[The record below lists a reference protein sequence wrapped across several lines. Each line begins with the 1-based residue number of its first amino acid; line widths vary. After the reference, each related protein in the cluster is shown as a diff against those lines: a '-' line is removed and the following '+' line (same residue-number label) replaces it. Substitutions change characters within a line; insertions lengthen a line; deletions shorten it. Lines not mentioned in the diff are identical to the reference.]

1 MIMEQEYTTVCIIG
15 GGIAG
20 NYLASLLRKN
30 QIDTTVIEEHGEI
43 GRPFQCAGIVSS
55 KILKMVY
62 IPKELILNRVKKAE
76 VIAPN
81 LNQITM
87 GGKEKPVI
95 LDRVNFDRMFYLA
108 AEKAGAKYYTKEKFQ
123 SFRYDEDGKVLVNT
137 DKRQIK
143 CEILIGA
150 DGPKSKVAKS
160 FGIKQPTIFGVQQR
174 VKYKMP
180 MDTVKM
186 FFDPRWKELFVWVIP
201 ESEGIARIGIG
212 AKENPVKYL
221 KGVLKLLK
229 IQKEDILDTQG
240 GLIPF
245 GYPKKFV
252 FNRVALIGDSACMV
266 KATTGGGIIM
276 ILNAAKILT
285 LAIKKSIKANDFSES
300 VLEKNYEVPAK
311 RTVGYNLKIH
321 YFIRMVLS
329 RFKREDF
336 NMFFNLYSKTRLES
350 DFATSMDMDYVTKA
364 IPKLMKN
371 PQMIRF
377 ALHILIRNWDLIP
390 LFIKYLVQ

>member
-1 MIMEQEYTTVCIIG
+1 
-15 GGIAG
+15 
-20 NYLASLLRKN
+20 
-30 QIDTTVIEEHGEI
+30 
-43 GRPFQCAGIVSS
+43 
-55 KILKMVY
+55 
-62 IPKELILNRVKKAE
+62 
-76 VIAPN
+76 
-81 LNQITM
+81 
-87 GGKEKPVI
+87 
-95 LDRVNFDRMFYLA
+95 
-108 AEKAGAKYYTKEKFQ
+108 
-123 SFRYDEDGKVLVNT
+123 
-137 DKRQIK
+137 
-143 CEILIGA
+143 
-150 DGPKSKVAKS
+150 
-160 FGIKQPTIFGVQQR
+160 
-174 VKYKMP
+174 
-180 MDTVKM
+180 
-186 FFDPRWKELFVWVIP
+186 LFVWVIP

-377 ALHILIRNWDLIP
+377 ALHILVRNWDLIP

>member
-1 MIMEQEYTTVCIIG
+1 M
-15 GGIAG
+15 
-20 NYLASLLRKN
+20 
-30 QIDTTVIEEHGEI
+30 
-43 GRPFQCAGIVSS
+43 
-55 KILKMVY
+55 
-62 IPKELILNRVKKAE
+62 
-76 VIAPN
+76 
-81 LNQITM
+81 
-87 GGKEKPVI
+87 
-95 LDRVNFDRMFYLA
+95 
-108 AEKAGAKYYTKEKFQ
+108 
-123 SFRYDEDGKVLVNT
+123 
-137 DKRQIK
+137 
-143 CEILIGA
+143 
-150 DGPKSKVAKS
+150 
-160 FGIKQPTIFGVQQR
+160 
-174 VKYKMP
+174 
-180 MDTVKM
+180 
-186 FFDPRWKELFVWVIP
+186 
-201 ESEGIARIGIG
+201 
-212 AKENPVKYL
+212 
-221 KGVLKLLK
+221 KLLK

-350 DFATSMDMDYVTKA
+350 DFATSMDRIM
-364 IPKLMKN
+364 
-371 PQMIRF
+371 
-377 ALHILIRNWDLIP
+377 
-390 LFIKYLVQ
+390 